1 MAGQPKAGVPLS
13 PRSASLKRSQRRYTL
28 AYIIA
33 DFTAACIAYTWLYDY
48 RKSVVEPA
56 RFGLESL
63 EWDAFYPI
71 GMAITALL
79 WVGTM
84 AIIGLYQ
91 GLLRKSRL
99 TEVRRLIQALAV
111 FVIAYFLLF
120 ILDDYVKNY
129 RAYWGSL
136 QRFGGGLLLA
146 SVAFRLAIGGHIRWR
161 IAQKHLH
168 FATLVIGEKSII
180 EAHEAKVRKH
190 ADASGEVLAGWISN
204 SGLKENAPCIGLPL
218 LGTPKEIAHWA
229 SRLNIEDV
237 IIALPPE
244 EQYQLTPLLLDL
256 EQLGLRIF
264 MFPDTYG
271 ILSGMVRL
279 DEHGVPL
286 MEWHNEP
293 MDSWQRNSK
302 RIADFALSAS
312 ALLFLTPLLLLVALL
327 VSGSKGPILFRQNRL
342 GRKGKVFQIIKFRTM
357 IAGAEAQGPQLSST
371 NDARITPIG
380 SFLRKYRID
389 ELPQFWNVLVGDMS
403 LVGPRP
409 EREFYASQIIERAPQ
424 YRHIYKVRPGITSW
438 GMVRYGYASSVDEMI
453 RRMEYDL
460 LYIENMSWHNDFKVL
475 IYTAWTVLKGRG
487 K

>member
-1 MAGQPKAGVPLS
+1 MARQPQARVPLS
-13 PRSASLKRSQRRYTL
+13 PRSESLKRSQRRYTL
-28 AYIIA
+28 AYVLA
-33 DFTAACIAYTWLYDY
+33 DLTAACIAYTWLYDY

-79 WVGTM
+79 WLSTM
-84 AIIGLYQ
+84 ALVGLYQ

-99 TEVRRLIQALAV
+99 TELRRLIQALAV

-136 QRFGGGLLLA
+136 QRFGGGLLMV
-146 SVAFRLAIGGHIRWR
+146 SVAFRLALGGHIRWR

-180 EAHEAKVRKH
+180 EAHEADVRKH
-190 ADASGEVLAGWISN
+190 ADASGEVLAGWIST
-204 SGLKENAPCIGLPL
+204 SDHKENAPCIGLPL

-237 IIALPPE
+237 VIALPPE
-244 EQYQLTPLLLDL
+244 EHYKLTALLLDL

-286 MEWHNEP
+286 LEWHHEP

-302 RIADFALSAS
+302 RIADIAISAG
-312 ALLFLTPLLLLVALL
+312 ALLLLSPLLLLLALL
-327 VSGSKGPILFRQNRL
+327 VAGSKGPILFRQDRI
-342 GRKGKVFQIIKFRTM
+342 GREGKVFKIIKFRTM
-357 IAGAEAQGPQLSST
+357 IAVAEAQGPQLSST
-371 NDARITPIG
+371 NDARITRIG
-380 SFLRKYRID
+380 SILRKYRID
-389 ELPQFWNVLVGDMS
+389 ELPQFWNVLVGDM
-403 LVGPRP
+403 
-409 EREFYASQIIERAPQ
+409 
-424 YRHIYKVRPGITSW
+424 
-438 GMVRYGYASSVDEMI
+438 
-453 RRMEYDL
+453 
-460 LYIENMSWHNDFKVL
+460 
-475 IYTAWTVLKGRG
+475 
-487 K
+487 